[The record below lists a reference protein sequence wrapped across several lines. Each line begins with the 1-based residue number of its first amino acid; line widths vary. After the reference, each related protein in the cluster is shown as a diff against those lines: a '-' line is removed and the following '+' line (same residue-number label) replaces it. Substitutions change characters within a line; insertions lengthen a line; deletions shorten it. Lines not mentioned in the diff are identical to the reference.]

1 MIRIRRSI
9 YRLKR
14 PDLYYEMGA
23 GMDFYLT
30 YFKLS
35 VELKMSNGF
44 SDVIGKEAAPGHPEY
59 YNAIEKMKSQIWV
72 LSFHFE

>member
-1 MIRIRRSI
+1 
-9 YRLKR
+9 
-14 PDLYYEMGA
+14 LYYEFGA

-35 VELKMSNGF
+35 VELKLSTGLR
-44 SDVIGKEAAPGHPEY
+44 DVIVNEVVPQHPEFK
-59 YNAIEKMKSQIWV
+59 NAIEKMKSQIWV